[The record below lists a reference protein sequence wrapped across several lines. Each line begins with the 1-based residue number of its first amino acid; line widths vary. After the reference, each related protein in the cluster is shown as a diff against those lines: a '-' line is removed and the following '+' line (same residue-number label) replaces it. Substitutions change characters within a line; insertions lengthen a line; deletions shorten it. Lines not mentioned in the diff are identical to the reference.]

1 MKENEKLYKF
11 LKFIFYI
18 PICLLMPT
26 KVVGKENLLKEGRV
40 ILACN
45 HMTFWDPVLLVA
57 HTKRKINFVGKKEI
71 FKSKFARW
79 FFNKMGVIEIDRE
92 NLDLTTIKKIIKV
105 LKDDEVLGIFPE
117 GTRNRTNEILLPFKE
132 GTTMF
137 AERTDSPII
146 PIIIEKKPKLFR
158 RNKIIIGEPLKMD
171 KGKAENTEK
180 LRNIMLEIKKDTV
193 KEKKK

>member
-1 MKENEKLYKF
+1 
-11 LKFIFYI
+11 
-18 PICLLMPT
+18 
-26 KVVGKENLLKEGRV
+26 
-40 ILACN
+40 
-45 HMTFWDPVLLVA
+45 
-57 HTKRKINFVGKKEI
+57 
-71 FKSKFARW
+71 
-79 FFNKMGVIEIDRE
+79 MGVIEIDRE

-105 LKDDEVLGIFPE
+105 LKDDGVLGIFPE

-146 PIIIEKKPKLFR
+146 PLIIEKKPKLFR

-171 KGKAENTEK
+171 RGKAENTEK
-180 LRNIMLEIKKDTV
+180 LRNIMLEMKKDTI